1 MDENFVT
8 FDKIFVY
15 GRKKKDT
22 KIASLLFLS
31 KIRQEIGYRLAVE
44 RIHPLGQLVHI
55 TRTGD
60 ELAALFIKTSRHRS
74 DYGMKE
80 IYAKRKRGCVI
91 SS

>member
-8 FDKIFVY
+8 FDEIFVY
-15 GRKKKDT
+15 GRKKNT

-60 ELAALFIKTSRHRS
+60 ELAALIIKPVGTVRI
-74 DYGMKE
+74 M
-80 IYAKRKRGCVI
+80 A
-91 SS
+91 

>member
-1 MDENFVT
+1 MDENFIT

-15 GRKKKDT
+15 GRKKNKDT

-60 ELAALFIKTSRHRS
+60 ELAALIIKPVGTVWI
-74 DYGMKE
+74 M
-80 IYAKRKRGCVI
+80 V
-91 SS
+91 

>member
-15 GRKKKDT
+15 GRKKNKDT

-60 ELAALFIKTSRHRS
+60 ELAALIINPVGTVWI
-74 DYGMKE
+74 M
-80 IYAKRKRGCVI
+80 V
-91 SS
+91 

>member
-8 FDKIFVY
+8 FYKIFVY
-15 GRKKKDT
+15 GRKKNKDT

-60 ELAALFIKTSRHRS
+60 ELAALIIKPVGTVWI
-74 DYGMKE
+74 M
-80 IYAKRKRGCVI
+80 V
-91 SS
+91 

>member
-1 MDENFVT
+1 MDENLIT

-15 GRKKKDT
+15 KKKKNKDT

-60 ELAALFIKTSRHRS
+60 ELAALIIKPVGTVWI
-74 DYGMKE
+74 M
-80 IYAKRKRGCVI
+80 V
-91 SS
+91 

>member
-1 MDENFVT
+1 MDE
-8 FDKIFVY
+8 
-15 GRKKKDT
+15 KKDT

-60 ELAALFIKTSRHRS
+60 ELAALIIKPVGIVRI
-74 DYGMKE
+74 M
-80 IYAKRKRGCVI
+80 A
-91 SS
+91 